1 MRELFGAGKAHAE
14 MVRLIFN
21 HEAAS
26 LVDTRA
32 SEVAVDVGG
41 ASGTFIHAL
50 MAVNPTLRGAVF
62 DLPAALPVAAKAGYE
77 LGLQDRFSVV
87 AGDFF
92 NDALPPADLYLLKA
106 ILRDWNDNGCLTIL
120 RNCRLALNPGGRIV
134 VAEVLTGEAE
144 RPGFAPLMDP
154 TTMVVPG
161 GKERNLKEFQALFDA
176 AGFRLT
182 AVKPTSTPFVL
193 VEALAR

>member
-1 MRELFGAGKAHAE
+1 
-14 MVRLIFN
+14 
-21 HEAAS
+21 
-26 LVDTRA
+26 
-32 SEVAVDVGG
+32 
-41 ASGTFIHAL
+41 
-50 MAVNPTLRGAVF
+50 
-62 DLPAALPVAAKAGYE
+62 
-77 LGLQDRFSVV
+77 
-87 AGDFF
+87 
-92 NDALPPADLYLLKA
+92 
-106 ILRDWNDNGCLTIL
+106 
-120 RNCRLALNPGGRIV
+120 